1 MFQWLKLHAL
11 TAGGTGIILNAMG
24 HNPLSKKKKKKTKEN
39 LRMLKRKLMI

>member
-11 TAGGTGIILNAMG
+11 TAGGTGIILHAMG
-24 HNPLSKKKKKKTKEN
+24 HNPLSKKKKTKEN